1 MRRYVG
7 ELTSIKDVP
16 KAEVHKDEDGLE
28 WKDFIRR
35 IKLVGYRK
43 KNNEIVY
50 KLPEK
55 LKGKVINQPRKL
67 CISEG
72 YDWHFKTKIIDRP
85 VLITF
90 NEDDSKKIAAG
101 KYP

>member
-1 MRRYVG
+1 MKRYVG
-7 ELTSIKDVP
+7 ELVSIDEVP
-16 KAEVHKDEDGLE
+16 NAGVVKDEDGLE
-28 WKDFIRR
+28 WKDFVRK

-43 KNNEIVY
+43 KNNEIVRE
-50 KLPEK
+50 LPDK
-55 LKGKVINQPRKL
+55 LKGKVIEQPRKL

-72 YDWHFKTKIIDRP
+72 YEWHFKTKIIDRP

-90 NEDDSKKIAAG
+90 SEEDSKRISAG

>member
-1 MRRYVG
+1 MKRYVG
-7 ELTSIKDVP
+7 ELVSIDDVPDAETIKDDDDL
-16 KAEVHKDEDGLE
+16 K

-43 KNNEIVY
+43 KNNEIIR
-50 KLPEK
+50 KLPDK
-55 LKGKVINQPRKL
+55 LQGKVIEQPRKL
-67 CISEG
+67 CISDG

-90 NEDDSKKIAAG
+90 NEEDSKKISAG

>member
-1 MRRYVG
+1 MKRYVG
-7 ELTSIKDVP
+7 ELTSIEEVP
-16 KAEVHKDEDGLE
+16 DAKVSKDEDGLE

-43 KNNEIVY
+43 EDNEIVRE
-50 KLPEK
+50 LPEE
-55 LKGKVINQPRKL
+55 LDEKVIDQPRKL

-90 NEDDSKKIAAG
+90 SEEESEAIEKGN
-101 KYP
+101 YP

>member
-16 KAEVHKDEDGLE
+16 KAGVHKDEDGLE
-28 WKDFIRR
+28 WKDFVRR

-50 KLPEK
+50 NLPQK
-55 LKGKVINQPRKL
+55 LKRKVINQPRKL
-67 CISEG
+67 CVSEG

-90 NEDDSKKIAAG
+90 NEEDSKKIAAG

>member
-1 MRRYVG
+1 MSRYVG
-7 ELTSIKDVP
+7 ELVSIEKVP
-16 KAEVHKDEDGLE
+16 GAAAHKDEDGLE
-28 WKDFIRR
+28 WKDFVRR

-43 KNNEIVY
+43 KNNEIVL

-55 LKGKVINQPRKL
+55 LRGKVIDQPRKL
-67 CISEG
+67 CVSEG

-90 NEDDSKKIAAG
+90 NEEDSKRILAG